1 MLKEIG
7 GYEHIKSIDIEL
19 AHPGESVRI
28 VPVKDVIEPRVKV
41 EGNGGIFP
49 GIISKIELLEVEKLM
64 QFMGV
69 LLLLLVK

>member
-7 GYEHIKSIDIEL
+7 GDEHIKSIDLEL
-19 AHPGESVRI
+19 AHSGESVRI